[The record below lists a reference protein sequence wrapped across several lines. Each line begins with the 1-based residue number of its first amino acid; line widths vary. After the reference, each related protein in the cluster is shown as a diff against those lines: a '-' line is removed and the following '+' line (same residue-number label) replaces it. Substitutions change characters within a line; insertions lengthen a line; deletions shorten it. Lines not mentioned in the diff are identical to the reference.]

1 MELLNETL
9 VIPEETIKEVH
20 RIVLGGVM
28 LADKIV
34 VLSNGRLVEEGTH
47 DELVKSGGLY
57 AKIRKEQAGA
67 YMM

>member
-1 MELLNETL
+1 MT
-9 VIPEETIKEVH
+9 H
-20 RIVLGGVM
+20 RLGGVM

-34 VLSNGRLVEEGTH
+34 VLSNGRLVEEGTN
-47 DELVKSGGLY
+47 DELVKNGGLY

>member
-1 MELLNETL
+1 MT
-9 VIPEETIKEVH
+9 H
-20 RIVLGGVM
+20 RLGGVM

-47 DELVKSGGLY
+47 DELVKKGGLY
-57 AKIRKEQAGA
+57 AKMWKEQAGA

>member
-1 MELLNETL
+1 MT
-9 VIPEETIKEVH
+9 H
-20 RIVLGGVM
+20 RLGGVM

-47 DELVKSGGLY
+47 DELVKNDGLY
-57 AKIRKEQAGA
+57 AKMWKEQAGA

>member
-1 MELLNETL
+1 MT
-9 VIPEETIKEVH
+9 H
-20 RIVLGGVM
+20 RLGGVM

-47 DELVKSGGLY
+47 DELVKKGGLY
-57 AKIRKEQAGA
+57 AKMWQEQAGA